1 MCGGNPALAGAEWPQ
16 SIRRHR
22 MAALI
27 MSISIGTVLAVMVI
41 LNLVGMT
48 IAAYYIMR
56 RK

>member
-1 MCGGNPALAGAEWPQ
+1 MEAVV
-16 SIRRHR
+16 
-22 MAALI
+22 MA
-27 MSISIGTVLAVMVI
+27 ISAGTVLVVLVI